1 MQVHSP
7 LNLKQIK
14 MKINFTLLCMS
25 LFFVTLNSENIA
37 AQCTIQNAPTNTTTA
52 YAAGFGQKFIP
63 TCTDVLK
70 SISVTFLP
78 GTFVSDD
85 AIFKVMNA
93 SNVVLATLTGQHV
106 ESGEMTYDFSSFNIT
121 MTQGITYTFDMNRSS
136 LSGQLSTTISVGTYA
151 DGAFYVYD
159 TQNNY
164 SNFNDMFDVL
174 FKVNM
179 GTPLQNNEFE
189 TTHNSS
195 IFPNPTN
202 GILNINSA
210 QKISR
215 IEVYDLLGK
224 LILVQKSSSNTVD
237 LSAFNSGVYCSRIYL
252 DNGAVETLR
261 VIKE

>member
-1 MQVHSP
+1 
-7 LNLKQIK
+7 
-14 MKINFTLLCMS
+14 MKINFTLLCLS
-25 LFFVTLNSENIA
+25 LFFVITNSGNVT

-52 YAAGFGQKFIP
+52 YGAGFGQKFIP

-70 SISVTFLP
+70 TISVTFLP

-85 AIFKVMNA
+85 ADFKVMNA
-93 SNVVLATLTGQHV
+93 SNMVLATITGQHV
-106 ESGEMTYDFSSFNIT
+106 ESGEMTYDFSSFNLT
-121 MTQGITYTFDMNRSS
+121 LTQGITYTFDMNRSS

-179 GTPLQNNEFE
+179 GTALKNNEFE
-189 TTHNSS
+189 TTQKSS

-210 QKISR
+210 QKINS
-215 IEVYDLLGK
+215 IAVYDLLGK
-224 LILVQKSSSNTVD
+224 LISIQKSSSNTID
-237 LSAFNSGVYCSRIYL
+237 LTAFNSGVYCSRIYL
-252 DNGAVETLR
+252 DNGAVETVR
-261 VIKE
+261 VIKK